1 MRHVRRS
8 DAKPTLLVGP
18 QYRPTFAERD
28 RAKRRKRLI
37 KKEEKKKAKE
47 QQKMKSIWN
56 LDNEMRTDDNLDF
69 R

>member
-8 DAKPTLLVGP
+8 DAKPLQMVGP

-28 RAKRRKRLI
+28 RAKRRTRRI
-37 KKEEKKKAKE
+37 KKEEKRRTKE
-47 QQKMKSIWN
+47 EQRMKSVWN
-56 LDNEMRTDDNLDF
+56 LDNELRSDDNLDF